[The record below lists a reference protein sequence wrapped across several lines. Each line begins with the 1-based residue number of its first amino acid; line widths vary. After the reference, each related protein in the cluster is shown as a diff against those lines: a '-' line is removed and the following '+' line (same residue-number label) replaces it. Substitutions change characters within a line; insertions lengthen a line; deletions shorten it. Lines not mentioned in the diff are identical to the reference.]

1 MPDPLP
7 VCRAVLTSARGSGC
21 RYSSVCLAT
30 LTCSLFQ
37 APDPERLRS
46 KRASWRLRP
55 RSACKSAVGL
65 GGIISLSVGDSQRR
79 GAGRK
84 QPRARVPC
92 LALRGERDLADA
104 CCHSSF
110 RQPWGRLDQSKI
122 DLGCLPLFGKAQPAY
137 RLGCPPSRGITASSV
152 MAFLAQAILARLCLL
167 CAR

>member
-1 MPDPLP
+1 MRVPMP
-7 VCRAVLTSARGSGC
+7 VSCAVLASARNSGC

-30 LTCSLFQ
+30 LACSLFQ
-37 APDPERLRS
+37 APDPKRPS

-55 RSACKSAVGL
+55 RSACKSAAGL

-92 LALRGERDLADA
+92 HFSLRRYALHVERDLADA

-137 RLGCPPSRGITASSV
+137 RLGCPSRGIIASSV
-152 MAFLAQAILARLCLL
+152 MAFLAQVFMA
-167 CAR
+167 